1 MERNWKSTR
10 QTTAFQR
17 TCREINLKFDLN
29 TTLECSS
36 QSVVSLLRSSLL
48 MSPDY
53 SYHSNHPVNS
63 ISEQQMLHG
72 QPSSQ
77 NQNHSSCC
85 LLDVIPHSLQNSA
98 QPSHCIISHAQFS
111 SIPCP
116 NEWRMSP
123 WETLLRSAITPRIA
137 IMYVINQVTEQVH
150 DASRHSGVRPMFD
163 SIKIA
168 KRVPSH
174 VNNSLTTR
182 LPTLEGKT
190 DGLPIITTLSKLVN
204 VCTHVIKFVIGIPFS
219 NSYNSPLTIT
229 PKFTKEIIL
238 IPC

>member
-1 MERNWKSTR
+1 
-10 QTTAFQR
+10 
-17 TCREINLKFDLN
+17 
-29 TTLECSS
+29 
-36 QSVVSLLRSSLL
+36 
-48 MSPDY
+48 
-53 SYHSNHPVNS
+53 
-63 ISEQQMLHG
+63 
-72 QPSSQ
+72 
-77 NQNHSSCC
+77 
-85 LLDVIPHSLQNSA
+85 
-98 QPSHCIISHAQFS
+98 
-111 SIPCP
+111 
-116 NEWRMSP
+116 
-123 WETLLRSAITPRIA
+123 
-137 IMYVINQVTEQVH
+137 
-150 DASRHSGVRPMFD
+150 MFD
-163 SIKIA
+163 SIKIP